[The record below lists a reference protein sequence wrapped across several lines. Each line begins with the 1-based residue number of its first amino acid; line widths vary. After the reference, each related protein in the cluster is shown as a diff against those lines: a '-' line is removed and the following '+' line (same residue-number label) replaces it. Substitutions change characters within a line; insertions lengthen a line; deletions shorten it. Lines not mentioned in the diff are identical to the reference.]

1 MRALHW
7 LGFAAL
13 LHGSSLACSGDDEGC
28 TTDTD
33 CKGDRICEQGECKNP
48 QSGTGGGAGS
58 SASGGT
64 GGGTGATGGV
74 PDGGSTGG
82 VAGCPAQCQ
91 TSSGTCCLGPG
102 VCNVVVPCV
111 GNPCCD

>member
-1 MRALHW
+1 MRAVHW

-13 LHGSSLACSGDDEGC
+13 LHGFLVACSGDDEGC
-28 TTDTD
+28 TSDND
-33 CKGDRICEQGECKNP
+33 CKGDRICEQGECKSP
-48 QSGTGGGAGS
+48 QSNTGGS
-58 SASGGT
+58 TSGGT

-82 VAGCPAQCQ
+82 TAGCPAQCQ

-102 VCNVVVPCV
+102 VCNVVVPCA
-111 GNPCCD
+111 GNPCCQ